1 MPVRVAVQRATWD
14 VMHHKLVT
22 PEFVSWL
29 ERQCPGTRVQPVSD
43 EDILDRA
50 LDPTF
55 PTLNRIQRSIF

>member
-1 MPVRVAVQRATWD
+1 
-14 VMHHKLVT
+14 MHHKLVT